1 MSNDPLENLVQQMLD
16 QFVELRGFLRLKF
29 DRVEKRLDRVETHL
43 DRVETRLDLVETR
56 LDRVETRLTSVD
68 GRLSG
73 IEREFAQRR
82 RKKRG

>member
-1 MSNDPLENLVQQMLD
+1 MSDDPLEIVVQQVLEQLVD
-16 QFVELRGFLRLKF
+16 LRGFLEVKF
-29 DRVEKRLDRVETHL
+29 DRVD
-43 DRVETRLDLVETR
+43 TR

-73 IEREFAQRR
+73 LESEFAQRR

>member
-1 MSNDPLENLVQQMLD
+1 MSNDPLENPVQQMLD
-16 QFVELRGFLRLKF
+16 QFVELRGFLEMKF
-29 DRVEKRLDRVETHL
+29 